1 MKPIQQ
7 AGRGKSFVKRVYLPR
22 VIGFGLGALPVGLVV
37 YQNDLA
43 TWYWF
48 GIFFSAFVWPH
59 LAFILGMR
67 AKDHYKSE
75 FRSLF
80 FDSTIVGFWVAA
92 MGFNIM
98 PSILLLSASG
108 LNNISAGGVRFYMMG
123 WLAVLLGMLANFLL
137 VAPHIS
143 FASSELTMLICAPL
157 ALFYPLLVGFVTFRL
172 SKKLSEERKL
182 ALELSRT
189 DSLSQ
194 LPNRG
199 YWEARVQDIFQHAKT
214 HNETPALVMID
225 IDHFKKINDT
235 HGHLVGDKVLIAFAD
250 ALKKFFQG
258 SNATLG
264 RYGGEEFGVLIP
276 HSDPHSAEHIANAF
290 RVYLEKESLATC
302 KQLNIKLSVSA
313 GIALLTKEIK
323 DFSQWI
329 DIADQALYDAK
340 TNGRNQVCLAQ
351 QTYTPSFA
359 ASTANQA

>member
-7 AGRGKSFVKRVYLPR
+7 SGRGKSFVKRVYLPR
-22 VIGFGLGALPVGLVV
+22 VIGFGLGSLPVGLVI
-37 YQNDLA
+37 YQNDLPS
-43 TWYWF
+43 WYWYGVF
-48 GIFFSAFVWPH
+48 LAAFIWPH
-59 LAFILGMR
+59 LAFFLGVR

-80 FDSTIVGFWVAA
+80 FDSSIVGFWVAA

-108 LNNISAGGVRFYMMG
+108 LNNISAGGVRFYLIG
-123 WLAVLLGMLANFLL
+123 WLAVSAGILINFLL
-137 VAPHIS
+137 VSPYVN
-143 FASSELTMLICAPL
+143 FASSELTMLVCAPL

-172 SKKLSEERKL
+172 SKKLSEERKM

-194 LPNRG
+194 LANRG
-199 YWEARVQDIFQHAKT
+199 YWEARVQEIFNHAKAQ
-214 HNETPALVMID
+214 NETPALVMID
-225 IDHFKKINDT
+225 IDHFKKINDN
-235 HGHLVGDKVLIAFAD
+235 HGHLVGDKVLIAFAA

-276 HSDPHSAEHIANAF
+276 HSDPDSAEQIANAF
-290 RVYLEKESLATC
+290 RIYLEKESLATC
-302 KQLNIKLSVSA
+302 SSLQTKLSVSA
-313 GIALLTKEIK
+313 GIAMLTNEIK

-340 TNGRNQVCLAQ
+340 INGRNQVCLAQ
-351 QTYTPSFA
+351 QTYIPNCVSLGV
-359 ASTANQA
+359 N